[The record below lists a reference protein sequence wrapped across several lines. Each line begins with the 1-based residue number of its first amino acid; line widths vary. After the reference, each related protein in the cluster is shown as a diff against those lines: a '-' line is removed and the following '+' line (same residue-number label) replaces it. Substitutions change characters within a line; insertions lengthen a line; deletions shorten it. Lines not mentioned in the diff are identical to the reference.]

1 MWGRGS
7 RVFDDYSENSFNN
20 LYGFLCHASE
30 SGDYTEWERS
40 VAKRAKEKVD
50 SYSAIAESLE
60 DPGKLYVRIGW
71 FGDELRDL
79 LSLFVWNFKL
89 PGGGGNH
96 FAELV
101 EKLKARDVDPLYA
114 KESKEVRPS

>member
-1 MWGRGS
+1 MWGRDS

-30 SGDYTEWERS
+30 SGDFTEWERS

-50 SYSAIAESLE
+50 SYSAIAESPE
-60 DPGKLYVRIGW
+60 EPGKLYVRIGW
-71 FGDELRDL
+71 FGEELRDL

-89 PGGGGNH
+89 PGGEGNH

-101 EKLKARDVDPLYA
+101 EKLKAREADLLYA
-114 KESKEVRPS
+114 KESKEVCPG